1 MSKNMLEV
9 VKEAERGVKSL
20 DDLKDQLPQVPTGDL
35 VSGFLEVNDFK
46 NNVKKFRDLV
56 RDELIGDK
64 KKDYED
70 GRFKNEDSVEYD
82 EKGNMYLTGVDGKK
96 LKAEKR
102 TKVKF
107 DKKKAREVLEEK
119 DMLQRGSEL
128 EVKVKNENFVGKL
141 QDMQDNLL
149 TVYKTIQDGRQKE
162 ILKEQL
168 EVLAEVLADDI
179 EAKIVPSEDKV
190 EALVTIGE
198 LSTDDAHEMYDI
210 QTTYAVKKG

>member
-9 VKEAERGVKSL
+9 IQEAERGVKSL
-20 DDLKDQLPQVPTGDL
+20 DDLKDKLPQVATGDL
-35 VSGFLEVNDFK
+35 VSGFLEVNAFK

-64 KKDYED
+64 GNDYED
-70 GRFKNEDSVEYD
+70 GRFKNEESVEYD

-102 TKVKF
+102 TRVKF
-107 DKKKAREVLEEK
+107 DKNKARKVLEEK

-128 EVKVKNENFVGKL
+128 KVKVKNEEFVGKL
-141 QDMQDNLL
+141 QDVQDNLL
-149 TVYKTIQDGRQKE
+149 TVFKTMKDGRQKE

-198 LSTDDAHEMYDI
+198 MSTDDAQEMYDI

>member
-1 MSKNMLEV
+1 MLEV

-149 TVYKTIQDGRQKE
+149 TVYKTIQDGMQKE